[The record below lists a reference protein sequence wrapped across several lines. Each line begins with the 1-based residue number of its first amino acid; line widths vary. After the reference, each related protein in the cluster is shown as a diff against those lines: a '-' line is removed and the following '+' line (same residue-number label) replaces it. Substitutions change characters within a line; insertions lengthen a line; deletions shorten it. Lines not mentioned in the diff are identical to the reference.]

1 MICKKCN
8 KELNDKYFETFID
21 NKKRVHKRSV
31 CCFCRSLYW
40 KEYYKKKKGLEKN
53 A

>member
-8 KELNDKYFETFID
+8 QDLNEKYFETYID
-21 NKKRVHKRSV
+21 NKRRIHKRAV

-40 KEYYKKKKGLEKN
+40 KEYNKKKKELEKN